1 MARSLAARI
10 SRVMPPRPVILVY
23 HRIAT
28 PDRDPWELSVT
39 PAVFDRQLHTLARR
53 RRVLPLREFVDR
65 HVEGSLP
72 ADAAAITF
80 DDGYAC
86 NSGVA
91 APLLEKHG
99 LPATFFLATAMLGR
113 TEEFWNDALERV
125 VFDPNA
131 VGRASIV
138 AGEREIQVDLGE
150 EPEPRW
156 AQAWRAMSDRPCTM
170 RQRAYMALWRA
181 LKPAPL
187 EAQRRAIESIAHQID
202 SGLAPRSTHRPM
214 TPEEAHRLSR
224 TSGFDICGHTETHIA
239 LPLWDR
245 ATQTREIAQSRRI
258 CEEIS
263 GRPCTA
269 FAYPYG
275 DYSDLTLDCVRESGV
290 TCAVSLNWGPVD
302 ALEPPLALSR
312 IMMRNESAATGWTLK
327 QAFLRSSLGSR
338 MAVIPG
344 FAGGKV
350 RYADKGE

>member
-1 MARSLAARI
+1 MARSLAAKI
-10 SRVMPPRPVILVY
+10 SRVMPPRPVILMY

-28 PDRDPWELSVT
+28 PDRDPWELAVA
-39 PAVFDRQLHTLARR
+39 PAVFDRQLQTLARR
-53 RRVLPLREFVDR
+53 RRVLPLREFADR
-65 HVEGSLP
+65 HVKGSLP

-99 LPATFFLATAMLGR
+99 LPATFFLATAMLGS
-113 TEEFWNDALERV
+113 TEEFWSDALERV
-125 VFDPNA
+125 VFDPRA
-131 VGRASIV
+131 AGRGSIMVGD
-138 AGEREIQVDLGE
+138 RECQVDLGE
-150 EPEPRW
+150 EPEPRP
-156 AQAWRAMSDRPCTM
+156 AHAWRAMTDRPRTM
-170 RQRAYMALWRA
+170 RQRAYMALWKA

-187 EAQRRAIESIAHQID
+187 DAQRRAIELIAGQIG
-202 SGLAPRSTHRPM
+202 SELAPRSTHRPM
-214 TPEEAHRLSR
+214 TPEEAYSLSR
-224 TSGFDICGHTETHIA
+224 TSGFDIGGHTETHIA

-258 CEEIS
+258 CEAIS
-263 GRPCTA
+263 GRPCTT

-275 DYSDLTLDCVRESGV
+275 DYSDLTLDCVRESEL

-302 ALEPPLALSR
+302 ALEPPLALSQ

-338 MAVIPG
+338 MVVSLG
-344 FAGGKV
+344 FADGKA
-350 RYADKGE
+350 RHGDTYE